1 MRIAMM
7 AIALA
12 VTQSA
17 LAQVPAD
24 DPYVWLEEVEGTKA
38 LDWVK
43 ARNKESQDLLEAAP
57 NFRAHEQRAMAILND
72 TRRIAYP
79 DIIGES
85 VYNFWQDAQNIRGI
99 WRTASLASYTSG
111 KPVWQ
116 TVLDMDALSKAEGK
130 NWVWKGANCLKPDNR
145 RCLVSL
151 SNGGKDAVEVR
162 EFDLGTRQFVGDGF
176 VIPEAKQAVDWWDK
190 DTLIVGTN
198 WGDGALTSS
207 GYARILKLWKRGTPL
222 ASAAHIA
229 ETAVSNVW
237 LNPLVA
243 HEKSRTD
250 RAIYD
255 GLTFWTGKLSHVRE
269 DGSKVAS
276 PLPDDADIQGMS
288 DGRVFA
294 LLRTDF
300 DGKPK
305 GALVAYAIDPLL
317 QKGSTVIELVYAP
330 GPRASISGV
339 SIAKASLYVSVLDN
353 VTGKLFAL
361 RKAGAA
367 WAASQIKL
375 PANGVIAV
383 TATADTSDLA
393 FVRYAGFTTPDT
405 LYAVG
410 QGKPKKVA
418 ALPARFE
425 ATKFSV
431 AQKFASSKDG
441 TKVPYFVVRPKGV
454 KGPLP
459 TWMYGYGGF
468 EISVTPNY
476 VSPAVQFWLE
486 GGGQYVVA
494 NIRGGGEF
502 GPEWHQSALKANR
515 QRAYDDFHS
524 VAEALVASK
533 ATSSKQLAIDGRSN
547 GGLLVGVAYTQRPEL
562 YGAVL
567 MGVPLADMKRYHLL
581 LAGAS
586 WMGEYGNPDVA
597 EEWGYISKY
606 SPYQNIAKTAA
617 YPKVF
622 FYTSTKDDRVHPAH
636 ARKMAAR
643 MAEYGHA
650 FYYYENI
657 DGGHAGVANLKENA
671 YRAALMLAYLEREL
685 KGEAGAAPATSVG
698 K

>member
-1 MRIAMM
+1 MRMLMM
-7 AIALA
+7 VAAL
-12 VTQSA
+12 TLSHTA
-17 LAQVPAD
+17 LAQAV
-24 DPYVWLEEVEGTKA
+24 DPYLWLEDVESAKS

-43 ARNKESQDLLEAAP
+43 ARNKESLDLLEAAP
-57 NFRAHEQRAMAILND
+57 NFRVHEQRAIAILND
-72 TRRIAYP
+72 KRRIAYP
-79 DIIGES
+79 DIIGQT
-85 VYNFWQDAQNIRGI
+85 VYNFWQDERNVRGI
-99 WRTASLASYTSG
+99 WRSASLASYTSG
-111 KPVWQ
+111 KPVWS
-116 TVLDMDALSKAEGK
+116 TVLDMDALSKAESK
-130 NWVWKGANCLKPDNR
+130 NWVWKGANCLKPENT

-162 EFDLGTRQFVGDGF
+162 EFDLGTRQFVSGGF

-190 DTLIVGTN
+190 DALIVGTN
-198 WGDGALTSS
+198 WGDGALTTS
-207 GYARILKLWKRGTPL
+207 GYARILKIWKRGTPL
-222 ASAAHIA
+222 SSAAQIA
-229 ETAVSNVW
+229 ETAPTNVW
-237 LNPLVA
+237 LNPLMA
-243 HEKSRTD
+243 HEKGRTD
-250 RAIYD
+250 RAVYE
-255 GLTFWTGKLSHVRE
+255 GLTFWSGKLSHVRD

-276 PLPDDADIQGMS
+276 PLPDDADIQGMN
-288 DGRVFA
+288 DGHVFA

-305 GALVAYAIDPLL
+305 GALVAYEIDPLL
-317 QKGSTVIELVYAP
+317 AKGSTKIELVYAP

-339 SIAKASLYVSVLDN
+339 SVAHPSLYVSVLDN

-361 RKAGAA
+361 RKASSWVAT
-367 WAASQIKL
+367 QIKL
-375 PANGVIAV
+375 PAKGEIDVV
-383 TATADTSDLA
+383 ATADDSDLA
-393 FVRYAGFTTPDT
+393 FARYTGFITPDT

-410 QGKPKKVA
+410 TGRPKVVA
-418 ALPARFE
+418 ALPARFD
-425 ATKFSV
+425 ASKFNV
-431 AQKFASSKDG
+431 VQKFATSRDG
-441 TKVPYFVVRPKGV
+441 TQVPYFIVRPKAAR
-454 KGPLP
+454 GPLP

-468 EISVTPNY
+468 EISVKPNY

-486 GGGQYVVA
+486 EGGQYVVA

-502 GPEWHQSALKANR
+502 GPDWHQSALKQNR

-524 VAEALVASK
+524 VAEALITTK
-533 ATSSKQLAIDGRSN
+533 ATTAKQLGIDGRSN

-586 WMGEYGNPDVA
+586 WMGEYGNPDVPA
-597 EEWGYISKY
+597 EWDYISRY
-606 SPYQNIAKTAA
+606 SPYQNIKKAAA

-643 MAEYGHA
+643 MAEYGHP

-671 YRAALMLAYLEREL
+671 YRAALMLAYLGREL
-685 KGEAGAAPATSVG
+685 KGEVGPPPVATVG